1 MIMPKYWETKKKIKN
16 PSLVEK
22 HKERKIKKDMLNK
35 IKNDEWHLEVKD
47 YKKND

>member
-1 MIMPKYWETKKKIKN
+1 MMTLINLDKKKQDPK
-16 PSLVEK
+16 LKEK

-35 IKNDEWHLEVKD
+35 IKNDEWQLEVKD

>member
-22 HKERKIKKDMLNK
+22 HKERKIKKAMLNK
-35 IKNDEWHLEVKD
+35 IKNDDWSLEVKLF
-47 YKKND
+47 KND